1 MSSTSSRSP
10 FSIAKHAEY
19 IRNLTGRNY
28 ADTLHW
34 ILRNPKDFP
43 VESGYATPSH
53 MGKPSEMWGAARVLQ
68 EVYGWTDEEI
78 AGFLGENLVRFYKQV
93 WNQD

>member
-1 MSSTSSRSP
+1 
-10 FSIAKHAEY
+10 
-19 IRNLTGRNY
+19 
-28 ADTLHW
+28 
-34 ILRNPKDFP
+34 
-43 VESGYATPSH
+43 